1 MRFGVLGPL
10 AVWTADGRAV
20 TIPGLKVR
28 ALLADLLVHEGRT
41 VSVDRL
47 VDDLWGDDAPANPA
61 GALQVKVSQLRRA
74 LDEAEPGA
82 RELVVSHSPGYAL
95 RTGLETVDAARF
107 TQLTTQAQDSAD
119 PRTVV
124 ALLGDALALWRG
136 TAFAD
141 FADDEFTRPAIAR
154 LDEQRLAA
162 LEQWAEARLELG
174 EHSLLAGELADLT
187 ARHPLR
193 ERLRAAHIRALYMAG
208 RQSEALAD
216 YADLRD
222 RLADELGLD
231 PSPELVALHQAIL
244 NQDPALSTVPGIRTN
259 LPEPLSDLIGR
270 ENAVTEVSTLL
281 EKARLV
287 TLTGSGGVGKTR
299 LALETARGMA
309 FPDGVWLVELAALNG
324 SCTAEAIMAA
334 LEIHDSSGEPQDRLI
349 GALRA
354 RNLLLVLD
362 NCEHVIDD
370 VAKLADAL
378 LRAAPQVRILAT
390 SQEALSLPGESVWSV
405 PPLDVP
411 SPTADLAALDQSS
424 AVRLFV
430 ARATAAA
437 RDFTLDTDTAPAVA
451 MLCRRLDGI
460 PLALELAATRVR
472 ALGVHGLVAR
482 LDDRFRLL
490 ATGHRG
496 APPRQQTLTAMID
509 WSWEL
514 LTDPERI
521 VLRRLAIH
529 ADGCTLE
536 AAEAVCATPDVLD
549 LLPRLV
555 DRSLV
560 AVAHGPDGP
569 RYRLL
574 ESVAAYCVDR
584 MREADEYP
592 ELQARHRAY
601 YTDLAEQAQPHLY
614 GPAQRDWLR
623 RLDAEAANFRTAV
636 NLRLVNALTWYWFL
650 RGRLTEARR
659 SLETALAQPGTAPA
673 ADRAAARAW
682 QAGIALLHGDVADKT
697 ARREA
702 ALKLF
707 DTADDP
713 ARRARAQWFLAY
725 TGSDTGDLTAGAD
738 LLDQALATFRELG
751 DRWGEAAVLSTQ
763 AKLAHVRGDLAALGT
778 AAERS
783 NAIFSELG
791 ERWGQLE
798 ATGWLGAHAELAGDY
813 DEAERRQRD
822 GLAMAE
828 ELGLWAEVST
838 RLSWLGWIALQR
850 GDYAQSRLF
859 SERALRLAT
868 EQAHLPGLVFAELT
882 LGFAARKDGL
892 IALAET
898 HLTSVLRRTA
908 PIDEANPP
916 PHLPMVLAE
925 LGFAAEQRGA
935 VAEAVDLHRRAFTTA
950 LTFDAPR
957 GHALAAEGLAGAFA
971 FAADHG
977 QAARLLGAAARLR
990 TEKAL
995 PLAPAER
1002 RDVDRIA
1009 AATRAALG
1017 DTLFKAEFNR
1027 GAEQPLGLNPP
1038 TGSRVPPGEEAG

>member
-10 AVWTADGRAV
+10 EVWTADGRAV
-20 TIPGLKVR
+20 TIRGLKVR
-28 ALLADLLVHEGRT
+28 ALLADLLIHEGRP

-47 VDDLWGDDAPANPA
+47 VDDLWGEDAPANPS
-61 GALQVKVSQLRRA
+61 GSLQVKVSQLRRA

-82 RELVVSHSPGYAL
+82 RDLVVSLPPGYAL
-95 RTGLETVDAARF
+95 RTSPEAVDSARF
-107 TQLTTQAQDSAD
+107 THLTTQAQDSAD
-119 PRTVV
+119 PRTVA

-136 TAFAD
+136 TAYAD
-141 FADDEFTRPAIAR
+141 FSDDDFTQPAIAR

-162 LEQWAEARLELG
+162 LEHWAEARLELG

-193 ERLRAAHIRALYMAG
+193 ERLRAAHIRALYLAG
-208 RQSEALAD
+208 RQSEALAA

-222 RLADELGLD
+222 RLAEDLGLD
-231 PSPELVALHQAIL
+231 PGPDLVALHQAIL
-244 NQDPALSTVPGIRTN
+244 NQDPALSTPAVIRTN
-259 LPEPLSDLIGR
+259 LPEPLGDLIGR
-270 ENAVTEVSTLL
+270 EDAVTEVRTLL
-281 EKARLV
+281 EKNRLV

-299 LALETARGMA
+299 LALETARGLI
-309 FPDGVWLVELAALNG
+309 FPDGVWLVELAAIDG
-324 SCTAEAIMAA
+324 SGLAGAVMAA
-334 LEIHDSSGEPQDRLI
+334 LEVQDLGEDRLI
-349 GALRA
+349 SAMRS

-362 NCEHVIDD
+362 NCEHIIDD
-370 VAKLADAL
+370 VAKLVDTL
-378 LRAAPQVRILAT
+378 LRAAPNLRILAT
-390 SQEALSLPGESVWSV
+390 SQEALALPGETVWSV

-411 SPTADLAALDQSS
+411 SPTADLTTLDQSS

-430 ARATAAA
+430 TRATAAA
-437 RDFTLDTDTAPAVA
+437 RNFTLDTDTAPAVA
-451 MLCRRLDGI
+451 TLCRRLDGI

-496 APPRQQTLTAMID
+496 APPRQQTLTAVID

-536 AAEAVCATPDVLD
+536 AAEAVCGTPDVLD
-549 LLPRLV
+549 LLARLV

-560 AVAHGPDGP
+560 TVSHGPEGP

-574 ESVAAYCVDR
+574 ESVAAYCVDK
-584 MREADEYP
+584 MREADEYH
-592 ELQARHRAY
+592 ELQDRHRAY
-601 YTDLAEQAQPHLY
+601 YTDLAEQAQLY
-614 GPAQRDWLR
+614 GPDQRTWLR

-659 SLETALAQPGTAPA
+659 ALETALSQPGTALA
-673 ADRAAARAW
+673 ADRATALAW
-682 QAGIALLHGDVADKT
+682 HAGIALLHGDTADKS

-702 ALKLF
+702 ALALF
-707 DTADDP
+707 TDDP
-713 ARRARAQWFLAY
+713 ARKARAQWFLAY
-725 TGSDTGDLTAGAD
+725 TASDTGDLAACAT
-738 LLDQALATFRELG
+738 LLDEALATFRQLG
-751 DRWGEAAVLSTQ
+751 DRWGEAAALSTQ
-763 AKLAHVRGDLAALGT
+763 AKLAHVRGDLSALGA

-783 NAIFSELG
+783 NAIFTELG

-798 ATGWLGAHAELAGDY
+798 ATGWLGARAERAGDY

-822 GLAMAE
+822 GLAIAE
-828 ELGLWAEVST
+828 EFGLWAEVST

-850 GDYAQSRLF
+850 GDYAQSRLL
-859 SERALRLAT
+859 SEHGLRLAI
-868 EQAHLPGLVFAELT
+868 EQAHLPGLVFAEMT

-892 IALAET
+892 TELAET
-898 HLTSVLRRTA
+898 HLRNVLERTHPVDETS
-908 PIDEANPP
+908 PP

-935 VAEAVDLHRRAFTTA
+935 IAEAVELHRRAFNTA
-950 LTFDAPR
+950 LTFNAPR
-957 GHALAAEGLAGAFA
+957 GHAVVAEGLAGALA
-971 FAADHG
+971 LAGEHG
-977 QAARLLGAAARLR
+977 QAARLLGAAARVR
-990 TEKAL
+990 TTKEL
-995 PLAPAER
+995 PLAPAEA
-1002 RDVDRIA
+1002 RDVDRIT

-1017 DTLFKAEFNR
+1017 EAAFEAEFSR
-1027 GAEQPLGLNPP
+1027 GADRPLD
-1038 TGSRVPPGEEAG
+1038 RQFD

>member
-1 MRFGVLGPL
+1 MS
-10 AVWTADGRAV
+10 A
-20 TIPGLKVR
+20 
-28 ALLADLLVHEGRT
+28 
-41 VSVDRL
+41 DRL

-82 RELVVSHSPGYAL
+82 RDLVVSIPPGYAL
-95 RTGLETVDAARF
+95 RTGPEAVDAARF
-107 TQLTTQAQDSAD
+107 AQLTAEARETAD
-119 PRTVV
+119 PRAAA
-124 ALLGDALALWRG
+124 ALLTDALALWRG
-136 TAFAD
+136 TAYAD
-141 FADDEFTRPAIAR
+141 FADEEFTAPAIAR

-174 EHSLLAGELADLT
+174 EHSLLAGELAELT

-193 ERLRAAHIRALYMAG
+193 ERLRAAHIRALYLAG

-231 PSPELVALHQAIL
+231 PSPDLVALYQAIL
-244 NQDPALSTVPGIRTN
+244 HQDPALSTATTIRTN
-259 LPEPLSDLIGR
+259 LPEPLGDLIGR
-270 ENAVTEVSTLL
+270 EEAVAEVRTLL
-281 EKARLV
+281 EKSRLV

-299 LALETARGMA
+299 LALETARGMI
-309 FPDGVWLVELAALNG
+309 FPDGVWLVELAALSG
-324 SCTAEAIMAA
+324 SGLAEAIMAA
-334 LEIHDSSGEPQDRLI
+334 LEIQDTGGADRLA
-349 GALRA
+349 GALRS
-354 RNLLLVLD
+354 RNLMLVLD

-370 VAKLADAL
+370 VAKLADTL
-378 LRAAPQVRILAT
+378 LRQAPKLRILAT
-390 SQEALSLPGESVWSV
+390 SQEALALPGESVWSV

-411 SPTADLAALDQSS
+411 SPTADLATLDQSS

-430 ARATAAA
+430 TRAKAAA

-514 LTDPERI
+514 LGDPERI

-529 ADGCTLE
+529 ADGCTLD
-536 AAEAVCATPDVLD
+536 AAEAVCAVPDVLD
-549 LLPRLV
+549 LLSRLV

-560 AVAHGPDGP
+560 TVAHGPEGP

-584 MREADEYP
+584 MREAGEYDE
-592 ELQARHRAY
+592 LLDRHRAY
-601 YTDLAEQAQPHLY
+601 YTDLADQAHPHLY
-614 GPAQRDWLR
+614 GPAQRTWLR
-623 RLDAEAANFRTAV
+623 RLDAEAANFRTAL
-636 NLRLVNALTWYWFL
+636 NLRLANRLTWYWFL

-659 SLETALAQPGTAPA
+659 SLETCLSQPGTASA
-673 ADRAAARAW
+673 ERATALAW
-682 QAGIALLHGDVADKT
+682 QAGIALLHGDTTDKT
-697 ARREA
+697 TRRET
-702 ALKLF
+702 ALALL
-707 DTADDP
+707 DGDP
-713 ARRARAQWFLAY
+713 AGKARAQWFLAY
-725 TGSDTGDLTAGAD
+725 TATDLGDLAVATD
-738 LLDQALATFRELG
+738 LIDQALPVMRQYG
-751 DRWGEAAVLSTQ
+751 DRWGEAAVLSVQ
-763 AKLAHVRGDLAALGT
+763 AKLAHVRGDLSALGN
-778 AAERS
+778 AAQRS
-783 NAIFSELG
+783 AEIFNALG

-798 ATGWLGAHAELAGDY
+798 ATGWLGALAELTGDY

-822 GLAMAE
+822 GLVIAE
-828 ELGLWAEVST
+828 ELGLWTEVST

-850 GDYAQSRLF
+850 GDYAQSRHLC
-859 SERALRLAT
+859 ERALRLAV
-868 EQAHLPGLVFAELT
+868 EQAHVPGMVFAEMT

-892 IALAET
+892 IELAET
-898 HLTSVLRRTA
+898 HLRGVLARTS

-925 LGFAAEQRGA
+925 LGFAAGQRGA
-935 VAEAVDLHRRAFTTA
+935 LTEAVELHRRAFTTA

-957 GHALAAEGLAGAFA
+957 EHALVAEGLAGAL
-971 FAADHG
+971 AAAGEHG
-977 QAARLLGAAARLR
+977 QAARLLGAAARVR
-990 TEKAL
+990 TEKET

-1002 RDVDRIA
+1002 VDVDRITA
-1009 AATRAALG
+1009 MVRA
-1017 DTLFKAEFNR
+1017 
-1027 GAEQPLGLNPP
+1027 GL
-1038 TGSRVPPGEEAG
+1038 GEEAYDAEFKEGAERRFR